1 MTKEYPLVPSPDDYL
16 PSGIAIDGA
25 VYSLAGQPP
34 AAKSRG
40 WGNMGWI
47 FFQNR

>member
-16 PSGIAIDGA
+16 PSGVLIDGA
-25 VYSLAGQPP
+25 VYSLAGQPA

-40 WGNMGWI
+40 WGNMGWLLW
-47 FFQNR
+47 NPK